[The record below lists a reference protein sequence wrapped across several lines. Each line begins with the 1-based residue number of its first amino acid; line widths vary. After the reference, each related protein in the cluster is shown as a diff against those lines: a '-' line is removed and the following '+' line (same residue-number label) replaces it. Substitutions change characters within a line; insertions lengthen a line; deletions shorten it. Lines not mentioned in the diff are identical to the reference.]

1 MKLIINIPEEMHK
14 NIIEDNCSMREMQ
27 ILLRVIKNGIPFEDA
42 KIEIQ
47 NTILEQAYFKG
58 CNTSLE
64 DIKNDIKSF
73 ELNNELTVHD
83 RDYYFFVR
91 DIFKEIYRIIDKH
104 IKENKQ

>member
-1 MKLIINIPEEMHK
+1 MKLIINIPDEMHK

-64 DIKNDIKSF
+64 DIKAEIEVEIEDCIPAQEHDAWWNGKKYGLETALDI
-73 ELNNELTVHD
+73 L
-83 RDYYFFVR
+83 
-91 DIFKEIYRIIDKH
+91 DKH